1 MEYFIGIDLGGT
13 FIKGG
18 IVDKQGNILVKDKT
32 PTQANLGND
41 KVVNNIARL
50 CESLLKQAN
59 INKDGVKIGVGTP
72 GIVDSEKGIVVLAE
86 NLGWDNFPVA
96 EKLTTL
102 TGMQVKLGNDANAAA
117 LGETKFGSGKAYE
130 NTVFVTLGTGVGGG
144 VIIDG
149 KLFEGVRSAGTEL
162 GHTVIKVDGEK
173 CSCGRKGCLEAYA
186 SATALIRE
194 TKRAMQKNP
203 ASKLW
208 EVGDLDKVTGK
219 TAFDYYS
226 IDKTAKKVVDKYI
239 KMLGVGLTNFANEF
253 RPEAILLGGGVC
265 AQGDSLIK
273 PLQKFVDKEI
283 FAGPRGPQVKI
294 LKATLENDAG
304 LLGAAALVM

>member
-1 MEYFIGIDLGGT
+1 MKYYIGIDLGGT

-18 IVDKQGNILVKDKT
+18 IVDEQGNIIIKDKT
-32 PTQANLGND
+32 PTQARESND
-41 KVVNNIARL
+41 IVVGNIARL
-50 CESLLKQAN
+50 CNELLQKAN
-59 INKDGVKIGVGTP
+59 IKKDGVKIGIGTP

-96 EKLTTL
+96 EKLYKL
-102 TGMQVKLGNDANAAA
+102 TGMEVKLGNDANAAA

-162 GHTVIKVDGEK
+162 GHTVIKVGGER

-203 ASKLW
+203 TSKLW
-208 EVGDLDKVTGK
+208 EVGDLEKVTGK
-219 TAFDYYS
+219 TAFDYYDS
-226 IDKTAKKVVDKYI
+226 DKTAKKVVDAYI
-239 KMLGVGLTNFANEF
+239 KMLGTGLTNFANEF
-253 RPEAILLGGGVC
+253 RPDAILLGGGVC

-283 FAGPRGPQVKI
+283 FAGQRGPQVKI